1 MDDWITVLLLICCAT
16 LVILYNVSQWCN
28 YIMRISFFYICI
40 FLHGVECNITMIPSW
55 IAGSGADLIFHTFK
69 YWTLW
74 TGINV
79 DVRGFEENLKKL
91 SGSAV
96 VICNHQSTV
105 DVVAM
110 TRVWPPR
117 GTVMMKE
124 SLKYIPFFNLT
135 SIFANAVF
143 VKRFK
148 RGRVSDTV
156 EQCVKQMKKYNLKIW
171 IFPEGTRNHGD
182 GMLPFKKGAFNIAV
196 RGGFPIV
203 PIVLSNYRPFYSKP
217 DRYFK
222 SDGEVIAQVLNPIST
237 KGLTE
242 EDVPEL
248 SQKVRSM
255 MLDVYHDISKEA
267 AEKMRRKRQQSS

>member
-1 MDDWITVLLLICCAT
+1 MEDWITVLMFICCAA

-28 YIMRISFFYICI
+28 FIMKMSFYYICI
-40 FLHGVECNITMIPSW
+40 FLHGIKGSIITIPSW
-55 IAGSGADLIFHTFK
+55 LAGGGADPVFHSFK

-79 DVRGFEENLKKL
+79 EARGFEENLGRL
-91 SGSAV
+91 SCSAV
-96 VICNHQSTV
+96 VICNHQSVV
-105 DVVAM
+105 DVVVM
-110 TRVWPPR
+110 TRIWPPR
-117 GTVMMKE
+117 CTVMMKE
-124 SLKYIPFFNLT
+124 TLKYIPFFNLT
-135 SIFANAVF
+135 SIFANAIF
-143 VKRFK
+143 VKSFK
-148 RGRVSDTV
+148 RGQVSNTI
-156 EQCVKQMKKYNLKIW
+156 EQCVKKMKKYNLKIW
-171 IFPEGTRNHGD
+171 IFPEGARNHDD

-203 PIVLSNYRPFYSKP
+203 PIVLSNYRPFYSKS

-237 KGLTE
+237 EGLTE

-255 MLDVYHDISKEA
+255 MLDVYHNISKEA

>member
-1 MDDWITVLLLICCAT
+1 MDDWITVLLFICCAA
-16 LVILYNVSQWCN
+16 LLILYNVSQWCN
-28 YIMRISFFYICI
+28 YIMRISFFYLCI

-148 RGRVSDTV
+148 RGRVSDTI
-156 EQCVKQMKKYNLKIW
+156 EQCVKQMKKYNLKRLEREAKWSQLIMVLRLRFLNF
-171 IFPEGTRNHGD
+171 I
-182 GMLPFKKGAFNIAV
+182 AFRSRTEKQNIA
-196 RGGFPIV
+196 
-203 PIVLSNYRPFYSKP
+203 
-217 DRYFK
+217 
-222 SDGEVIAQVLNPIST
+222 Q
-237 KGLTE
+237 
-242 EDVPEL
+242 
-248 SQKVRSM
+248 
-255 MLDVYHDISKEA
+255 
-267 AEKMRRKRQQSS
+267 RKRWADPV

>member
-1 MDDWITVLLLICCAT
+1 M
-16 LVILYNVSQWCN
+16 
-28 YIMRISFFYICI
+28 
-40 FLHGVECNITMIPSW
+40 
-55 IAGSGADLIFHTFK
+55 GADPVFHSFK

-79 DVRGFEENLKKL
+79 EARGFEENLGRL
-91 SGSAV
+91 SCSAV
-96 VICNHQSTV
+96 VICNHQ
-105 DVVAM
+105 
-110 TRVWPPR
+110 
-117 GTVMMKE
+117 
-124 SLKYIPFFNLT
+124 
-135 SIFANAVF
+135 ANAIF
-143 VKRFK
+143 VKSFK
-148 RGRVSDTV
+148 RGQVSNTI
-156 EQCVKQMKKYNLKIW
+156 EQCVKKMKKYNLKIW
-171 IFPEGTRNHGD
+171 IFPEGARNHDD

-203 PIVLSNYRPFYSKP
+203 PIVLSNYRPFYSKS

-237 KGLTE
+237 EGLTE

-255 MLDVYHDISKEA
+255 MLDVYHNISKEA